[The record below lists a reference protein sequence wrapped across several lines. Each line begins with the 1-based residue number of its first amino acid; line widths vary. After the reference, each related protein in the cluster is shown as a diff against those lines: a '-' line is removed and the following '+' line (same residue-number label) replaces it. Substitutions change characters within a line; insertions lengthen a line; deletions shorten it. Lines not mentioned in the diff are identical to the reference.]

1 MKNTGV
7 QRTPRVCIITIEGKR
22 ATYKYIPLQ
31 SSEHHPFLP
40 KKEKIEE
47 VPMLDVEKFLELVGS
62 NEVNVIDIKAQL
74 PAVAK
79 EFGFSEEVLQTAF
92 ELIEQGNEE

>member
-1 MKNTGV
+1 M
-7 QRTPRVCIITIEGKR
+7 PII
-22 ATYKYIPLQ
+22 
-31 SSEHHPFLP
+31 